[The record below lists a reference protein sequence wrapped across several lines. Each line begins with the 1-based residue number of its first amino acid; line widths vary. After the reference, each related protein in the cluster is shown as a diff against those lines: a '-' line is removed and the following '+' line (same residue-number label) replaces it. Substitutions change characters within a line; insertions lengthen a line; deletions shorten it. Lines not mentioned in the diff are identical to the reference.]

1 MYVYATVKILS
12 QVLEVE
18 VDMKLN
24 FDQMNFLKISGNGY
38 LWKVSKWSCSAH
50 SLGAYWSSE
59 KQIKCRIV
67 LLT

>member
-38 LWKVSKWSCSAH
+38 L
-50 SLGAYWSSE
+50 
-59 KQIKCRIV
+59 
-67 LLT
+67 